1 MPAIYAHARFG
12 HDVLDLLTD
21 STTDSTMDSA
31 MDSAADA
38 APSTAPAAARI
49 IRANRP
55 LFDIGRP
62 DAFRLPSKAEKGTF
76 RLCSANRR
84 RTPLRRRNNA

>member
-21 STTDSTMDSA
+21 SAVDSTMDST

-55 LFDIGRP
+55 LFDIGLQGP
-62 DAFRLPSKAEKGTF
+62 DIFF
-76 RLCSANRR
+76 YYN
-84 RTPLRRRNNA
+84 PLHH